1 MHDILYELGKVS
13 NLTVFHFEIF
23 LNVYKWSYKR
33 SSWFS
38 LEKKLHHCSFFV
50 HVSVFHDAHTMQPV
64 PSVKVNARK
73 DS

>member
-1 MHDILYELGKVS
+1 MSTNGPTKGLLGLAWK
-13 NLTVFHFEIF
+13 
-23 LNVYKWSYKR
+23 
-33 SSWFS
+33 
-38 LEKKLHHCSFFV
+38 KKLHHCSFFV